1 MESAAWYQ
9 ETICPQPFS
18 TCNSKICILRLS
30 LPGSFEQLAATDL
43 CLSRTRKKLGH
54 YCDPQGPFGI
64 STIFVG
70 TLTPHK
76 APQKAQGRQLIV
88 QPGKKNPTGG
98 FEVLWPVSKQHWR
111 KEGNSEKLSRLS
123 CTSEIFHCTF
133 CVFSFLKQ
141 AGLESLMSVT
151 YGGCTTLPV
160 CVGINTLNTLTAVM
174 CSFQGKIPA
183 GHETE
188 MGRLW
193 RNMVYRELPS
203 HVLWESSSSASQ
215 GWHGTSVFTWL
226 HYWALKVTML
236 VCIQTHSQGQ
246 SSFLIFLPWMC
257 IPFWTF
263 LLKLQ
268 WTGSFT
274 KEDTKY
280 LNSTNH
286 RSELPHRQGQ
296 FTHCPGISNCPSIK

>member
-1 MESAAWYQ
+1 M
-9 ETICPQPFS
+9 
-18 TCNSKICILRLS
+18 
-30 LPGSFEQLAATDL
+30 
-43 CLSRTRKKLGH
+43 
-54 YCDPQGPFGI
+54 
-64 STIFVG
+64 VV
-70 TLTPHK
+70 
-76 APQKAQGRQLIV
+76 V
-88 QPGKKNPTGG
+88 QPCLCAWELIPWTP
-98 FEVLWPVSKQHWR
+98 L
-111 KEGNSEKLSRLS
+111 LLS
-123 CTSEIFHCTF
+123 CAHFRARFLQAMKLRWEDYGETWCTGN
-133 CVFSFLKQ
+133 C
-141 AGLESLMSVT
+141 
-151 YGGCTTLPV
+151 P
-160 CVGINTLNTLTAVM
+160 
-174 CSFQGKIPA
+174 
-183 GHETE
+183 
-188 MGRLW
+188 
-193 RNMVYRELPS
+193 